1 MQTCDTQL
9 KEVNNK
15 TVKLNQEYLLSQE
28 RCSML
33 EREFDAIRKD
43 NEKLHSQEYT
53 HMEKYELLTKE
64 KRDSIDKLE
73 ETLNAERRRVQEA
86 FDEILTLKMTLGAVG
101 TDMVNSRPPSPFE
114 KVKETPRQVKFKG
127 EDDPL
132 SNLFHV
138 EEGID
143 MYCQRFYS
151 TEAAY
156 QYRGAIFSN
165 NFEKAGEILDAKS
178 AREAMELD
186 NQVTKPKGWHDQKE
200 TEMKKVREKK
210 AEKCP
215 PFAYGLKKAAGKEI
229 IEDTG
234 HWFWGRGTFR
244 NKGRNRMGHLLM
256 DLVDKMYGEGIHGD
270 VPEQSTFQTVIGLT
284 SQKQEH
290 PTTQESAGISAKQ
303 QSAHIPRNGR
313 NPQQH
318 NTYANAKPKKNV
330 PKPTQSSNWN
340 TENGSVGAVGGVS
353 DMKEGGHYHSNAY
366 LPSHPGSFPPP
377 QNPVSMQNSLYQ
389 GASQDRHF
397 GHDNFSKYNQSQP
410 REQPREQFPYDSQ
423 NYQGYNNRW

>member
-1 MQTCDTQL
+1 MSDCIHEKTANTNGQPASKGSPNQICVENDTLDAIASIPESGINIICSERTGESRSQIPRRSNASKSSSPSINESDKEGATSKVISPTQQFDQNDSQFDMIAKSIQHLEDILVDVFQTAQGDTNDKERKLHAQEIAHMRNEISVLNNKNTKLESQLKAIGLEQSKAAVNSSSLSDENKRLKEKNCTLLTEHREIQQKMQTCDTQL

-43 NEKLHSQEYT
+43 NEKLHSQEYN

-114 KVKETPRQVKFKG
+114 KVKKTPRQVKFKG

-156 QYRGAIFSN
+156 EYCAAIFSN
-165 NFEKAGEILDAKS
+165 DFEKAGAILDAKS
-178 AREAMELD
+178 ARSR
-186 NQVTKPKGWHDQKE
+186 G
-200 TEMKKVREKK
+200 
-210 AEKCP
+210 
-215 PFAYGLKKAAGKEI
+215 YGA
-229 IEDTG
+229 
-234 HWFWGRGTFR
+234 W
-244 NKGRNRMGHLLM
+244 
-256 DLVDKMYGEGIHGD
+256 
-270 VPEQSTFQTVIGLT
+270 
-284 SQKQEH
+284 
-290 PTTQESAGISAKQ
+290 Q
-303 QSAHIPRNGR
+303 QSYK
-313 NPQQH
+313 
-318 NTYANAKPKKNV
+318 T
-330 PKPTQSSNWN
+330 
-340 TENGSVGAVGGVS
+340 
-353 DMKEGGHYHSNAY
+353 
-366 LPSHPGSFPPP
+366 
-377 QNPVSMQNSLYQ
+377 
-389 GASQDRHF
+389 
-397 GHDNFSKYNQSQP
+397 
-410 REQPREQFPYDSQ
+410 
-423 NYQGYNNRW
+423 